1 MIIQIINLSPV
12 EVFKQYS
19 DMYKIYRDEHQQG
32 ITGLE
37 IRSIPRR
44 LLQEVQNIVL
54 RGEVTSYMQDTKTG
68 ETNLFILASIKE
80 LNELSKRILSF
91 GNEDLGYNISNI
103 INNFEGYDL
112 KKYLIGKKEFNF
124 NNAYVMGIL
133 NVTPDSFSDGGL
145 YYDKDS
151 AVKHAINMIDFGA
164 DIIDI
169 GGEST
174 RPGSEVVSAQ
184 EEIKRVIPVLEKI
197 ISERPDAIISID
209 TNKKIV
215 AEKALEIG
223 AKIINDISG
232 LSFDPEIA
240 DVVKI
245 HDATL
250 VIMHMKGTPKN
261 MQFNPSYD
269 NVIEEIYDFF
279 YEKIA
284 FAKTIGIDKLFI
296 DPGIGFGKRIED
308 NFEIIRRL
316 GDFKSLGIPLMIGIS
331 RKSFL
336 GKTLNL
342 DVNLRDTAT
351 SIAES
356 ISIKNG
362 ARIIRTHN
370 VNYGAQVCKLLN
382 YLT

>member
-44 LLQEVQNIVL
+44 LSQEVQNIVL
-54 RGEVTSYMQDTKTG
+54 RREVTSYMQNTKTG

-80 LNELSKRILSF
+80 LKELSKRILSF

-133 NVTPDSFSDGGL
+133 NITPDSFSDGGL

-174 RPGSEVVSAQ
+174 RPGSEIVSAQ
-184 EEIKRVIPVLEKI
+184 EEMKRVIPVLEKI
-197 ISERPDAIISID
+197 ISEKPDAIISID

-240 DVVKI
+240 DVVKK

-261 MQFNPSYD
+261 MQLNPSYD
-269 NVIEEIYDFF
+269 NVIKEIYDFF

-370 VNYGAQVCKLLN
+370 VNYGVQVCNLLN

>member
-44 LLQEVQNIVL
+44 LSQEVQNIVL
-54 RGEVTSYMQDTKTG
+54 RGEVTSYIQDTKTG

-80 LNELSKRILSF
+80 LKELSKRILSF

-174 RPGSEVVSAQ
+174 RPGSEVVSTQ

-197 ISERPDAIISID
+197 ISEKPDAIISID

-240 DVVKI
+240 DVV
-245 HDATL
+245 
-250 VIMHMKGTPKN
+250 
-261 MQFNPSYD
+261 
-269 NVIEEIYDFF
+269 
-279 YEKIA
+279 
-284 FAKTIGIDKLFI
+284 
-296 DPGIGFGKRIED
+296 
-308 NFEIIRRL
+308 
-316 GDFKSLGIPLMIGIS
+316 
-331 RKSFL
+331 
-336 GKTLNL
+336 
-342 DVNLRDTAT
+342 
-351 SIAES
+351 
-356 ISIKNG
+356 
-362 ARIIRTHN
+362 
-370 VNYGAQVCKLLN
+370 
-382 YLT
+382 

>member
-19 DMYKIYRDEHQQG
+19 EMYGINRDEHQQG

-44 LLQEVQNIVL
+44 LSQEVQDIVL
-54 RGEVTSYMQDTKTG
+54 KGELNSYIQGTKGG
-68 ETNLFILASIKE
+68 EINLIILASIKG
-80 LNELSKRILSF
+80 LKELSQRILSL
-91 GNEDLGYNISNI
+91 GNQEFCYNINNV
-103 INNFEGYDL
+103 INNYKDYDL
-112 KKYLIGKKEFNF
+112 NKYLIGKKEFNF

-145 YYDKDS
+145 YYDKDL
-151 AVKHAINMIDFGA
+151 AVNHAINMIDLGA

-174 RPGSEVVSAQ
+174 RPGSEVVSAK

-197 ISERPDAIISID
+197 ISEKPDAIISID

-215 AEKALEIG
+215 AEMALGIG

-232 LSFDPEIA
+232 LTFDSEIA
-240 DVVKI
+240 DVVKKYN
-245 HDATL
+245 ALL

-261 MQFNPSYD
+261 MQLNPSYN
-269 NVIEEIYDFF
+269 NVIKEIYDFF
-279 YEKIA
+279 YERIA
-284 FAKTIGIDKLFI
+284 FAKTRGIEKLFI

-336 GKTLNL
+336 GKALNL
-342 DVNLRDTAT
+342 EVNLRDTAT
-351 SIAES
+351 TIAES

-370 VNYGAQVCKLLN
+370 VNYGVQVCKLLN
-382 YLT
+382 YLN

>member
-44 LLQEVQNIVL
+44 LSQEVQNIVL

-80 LNELSKRILSF
+80 LKELSKRILSL
-91 GNEDLGYNISNI
+91 GNEDIGHNIHNI

>member
-44 LLQEVQNIVL
+44 LSQEVQNIVL

-80 LNELSKRILSF
+80 LKELSKRILSF

>member
-19 DMYKIYRDEHQQG
+19 DMYKIYRDEHQQE

-54 RGEVTSYMQDTKTG
+54 RREVTSYMQNTKTG

-80 LNELSKRILSF
+80 LKELSKRILSF

-197 ISERPDAIISID
+197 ISEKPDVIISID

-261 MQFNPSYD
+261 MQLNPSYD